1 VKDHV
6 VDRVREGDNTSRPI
20 LSVRSLWKQACVRL
34 LDIDLD
40 ILHSAL
46 PPSASIPLSPPMG
59 STLSPP
65 VSAAVSVSG
74 VDSPRPTATATA
86 SASPLERGQDG
97 TWDQR
102 FFSQVEL
109 TDRGKVSIQD
119 VMLNI
124 LRVAVRCLLS
134 RDSVD
139 SVDVAME
146 GEFVWFIVSYHTLC
160 HTVRVVLCRIVY
172 YSVSFTFEHGR
183 IVLNLIASL
192 SIVCVT

>member
-1 VKDHV
+1 MKDHV
-6 VDRVREGDNTSRPI
+6 VDRVREGDDFSRPI

-46 PPSASIPLSPPMG
+46 PPSASTPLSPPMG
-59 STLSPP
+59 SILSPP
-65 VSAAVSVSG
+65 VSTAVSVSG
-74 VDSPRPTATATA
+74 VDSPRPTATA

-119 VMLNI
+119 MMLNI

-134 RDSVD
+134 RDGVD

-160 HTVRVVLCRIVY
+160 HTVYVVLCRIV
-172 YSVSFTFEHGR
+172 
-183 IVLNLIASL
+183 
-192 SIVCVT
+192 SIIFNVIYL